1 MANQDEEL
9 FYYVGEVR
17 TSSGESKG
25 KLLFEM
31 IVADQ
36 GLSILLKPKGDK
48 KTYLIPLYLLIES
61 FVNKALYFK
70 YHDKIVG
77 AKSLED
83 MEEIR
88 FSIMEEESPYFSA
101 VSQDLMI
108 QMNNIK
114 ADVLCWISALYYYKV

>member
-61 FVNKALYFK
+61 FVDKTKDERMKLY
-70 YHDKIVG
+70 
-77 AKSLED
+77 
-83 MEEIR
+83 IR
-88 FSIMEEESPYFSA
+88 GIE
-101 VSQDLMI
+101 
-108 QMNNIK
+108 K
-114 ADVLCWISALYYYKV
+114 KTKK

>member
-61 FVNKALYFK
+61 FVNKTKDERMKLY
-70 YHDKIVG
+70 
-77 AKSLED
+77 
-83 MEEIR
+83 IR
-88 FSIMEEESPYFSA
+88 GIEKKTIMLSHVSCKTTGFMLNGYFTSIHSSGNRVFFYSRFTFNR
-101 VSQDLMI
+101 I
-108 QMNNIK
+108 NG
-114 ADVLCWISALYYYKV
+114 Y

>member
-17 TSSGESKG
+17 TSSRESKG

-48 KTYLIPLYLLIES
+48 KTYLIPLDLLIES
-61 FVNKALYFK
+61 FVNKTKDERMKLY
-70 YHDKIVG
+70 
-77 AKSLED
+77 
-83 MEEIR
+83 IR
-88 FSIMEEESPYFSA
+88 GIEK
-101 VSQDLMI
+101 
-108 QMNNIK
+108 NTK
-114 ADVLCWISALYYYKV
+114 K

>member
-36 GLSILLKPKGDK
+36 GLSILLKPKGNKTKDERMKLYIRGIEKNTK
-48 KTYLIPLYLLIES
+48 K
-61 FVNKALYFK
+61 
-70 YHDKIVG
+70 
-77 AKSLED
+77 
-83 MEEIR
+83 
-88 FSIMEEESPYFSA
+88 
-101 VSQDLMI
+101 
-108 QMNNIK
+108 
-114 ADVLCWISALYYYKV
+114 

>member
-48 KTYLIPLYLLIES
+48 KNYLIRMGLCDYTES
-61 FVNKALYFK
+61 FVNKTKDERMKLY
-70 YHDKIVG
+70 
-77 AKSLED
+77 
-83 MEEIR
+83 IR
-88 FSIMEEESPYFSA
+88 GIEK
-101 VSQDLMI
+101 
-108 QMNNIK
+108 NTK
-114 ADVLCWISALYYYKV
+114 K